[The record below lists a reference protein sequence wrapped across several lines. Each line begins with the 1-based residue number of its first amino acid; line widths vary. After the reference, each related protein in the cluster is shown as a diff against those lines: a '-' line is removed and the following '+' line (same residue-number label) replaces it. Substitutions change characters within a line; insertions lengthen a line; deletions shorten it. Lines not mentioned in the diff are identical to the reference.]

1 MKRLLD
7 DFQPEAILTVA
18 HGYSWVTAADLAK
31 QLALPLHLI
40 IHDDWVSIQE
50 NVLPATVPR
59 TLRRNFRK
67 VYEQA
72 SSRLCVSPYMA
83 TDFAA
88 KYSAPGTVLYPSR
101 PVDAPTYLHVPEQSQ
116 TFRKVT
122 FAFAGT
128 VNTGGHA
135 KSLAALA
142 SVLKETNGALIVYSN
157 LSGAIEE
164 NLTADHVTVRP
175 ILPFK
180 ELIDSLPSGRRCAFR
195 TYELR

>member
-1 MKRLLD
+1 MIG
-7 DFQPEAILTVA
+7 FQ
-18 HGYSWVTAADLAK
+18 
-31 QLALPLHLI
+31 
-40 IHDDWVSIQE
+40 
-50 NVLPATVPR
+50 
-59 TLRRNFRK
+59 FRK
-67 VYEQA
+67 TFYLLLYLEPYVATFERFM
-72 SSRLCVSPYMA
+72 SRPVQGYAFRPTWRPTSPRN
-83 TDFAA
+83 
-88 KYSAPGTVLYPSR
+88 TVRPDGLYPSR